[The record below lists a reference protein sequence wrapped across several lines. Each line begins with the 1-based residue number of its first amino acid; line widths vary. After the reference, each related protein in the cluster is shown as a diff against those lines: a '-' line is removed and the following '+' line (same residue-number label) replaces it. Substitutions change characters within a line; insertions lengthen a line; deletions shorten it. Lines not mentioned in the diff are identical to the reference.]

1 MISARFFNK
10 NSVLTKT
17 FWFLGSYAVFLIM
30 TILIAVNFIAINLES
45 INQSTR
51 EFDEL
56 SDELEIAND
65 YFIRQAKD
73 RKNLF
78 LRGHSEKD
86 LQQYLNRVDEM
97 TNKIQLK
104 VKEIRENPLSHKYQ
118 AELESF
124 IREYGLLMANYDQGI
139 KIFQLT
145 KDHTIADGFVRGHG
159 SEVDQQLTKI
169 IKHIRKDRQTLL
181 EDNREDIRHFLIIS
195 TSGLLLIIMTC
206 SSILVLVVIDPIRRI
221 VRFTSFLEVSSQG
234 HQTNN
239 SEEDY
244 DSSSL
249 SLSNYSYAYQPIE
262 GQKNDEIGYM
272 IDTYAK
278 LYSLIFSYS
287 QTLEQK
293 VKTRTLELQEAKEL
307 AEVANKAKSAF
318 LASMSHELRTP
329 LNAILGFTQIMLHDL
344 STSQYQIKNLAI
356 INRNGEHLLAL
367 INDVLDLSKIEAGK
381 IDLNCY
387 EFDLLNLL
395 ETTRDMLQLNADA
408 KGINLLFE
416 WHPETPRYIQADERK
431 LRQILINLL
440 NNAIKFTTHG
450 SVTVRV
456 KPDESQ
462 TPRLIFEIEDTGAG
476 IKEEEFDTLFK
487 PFTQTQIGIKS
498 HEGTGLGLSI
508 SRKFVRLMDGDLN
521 VTSQLGIGSIF
532 SFNILYEPAKKS
544 LPDQQVTKEVI
555 GLAAN
560 QPDYRI
566 LVVDDNQD
574 HRQVVVQLLES
585 IGFDVQVAVNGKEA
599 VEIWQDWQPDLICM
613 DMQMSVL
620 DGSQATQIIKSQ
632 DQGKNTVIIA
642 LTANVFEKQRATS
655 LNLDFD
661 DFILKPFRFPVL
673 LAKLEKHLKVRYLYQ
688 ELPAN
693 NLSNF
698 TPKPFSVI
706 EPTAEDL
713 EVMTVQ
719 WLNKIQEAAQI
730 ADCQI
735 LQQLITE
742 IEDEYDAI
750 AIGLNHWL
758 DEFRIDKIA
767 QVAEKALLNKLYEA
781 AKNR

>member
-1 MISARFFNK
+1 MIYPH
-10 NSVLTKT
+10 L
-17 FWFLGSYAVFLIM
+17 
-30 TILIAVNFIAINLES
+30 S
-45 INQSTR
+45 I
-51 EFDEL
+51 
-56 SDELEIAND
+56 I
-65 YFIRQAKD
+65 
-73 RKNLF
+73 
-78 LRGHSEKD
+78 
-86 LQQYLNRVDEM
+86 
-97 TNKIQLK
+97 
-104 VKEIRENPLSHKYQ
+104 
-118 AELESF
+118 
-124 IREYGLLMANYDQGI
+124 
-139 KIFQLT
+139 
-145 KDHTIADGFVRGHG
+145 
-159 SEVDQQLTKI
+159 
-169 IKHIRKDRQTLL
+169 
-181 EDNREDIRHFLIIS
+181 
-195 TSGLLLIIMTC
+195 
-206 SSILVLVVIDPIRRI
+206 
-221 VRFTSFLEVSSQG
+221 
-234 HQTNN
+234 
-239 SEEDY
+239 
-244 DSSSL
+244 
-249 SLSNYSYAYQPIE
+249 
-262 GQKNDEIGYM
+262 
-272 IDTYAK
+272 
-278 LYSLIFSYS
+278 
-287 QTLEQK
+287 
-293 VKTRTLELQEAKEL
+293 
-307 AEVANKAKSAF
+307 
-318 LASMSHELRTP
+318 
-329 LNAILGFTQIMLHDL
+329 
-344 STSQYQIKNLAI
+344 
-356 INRNGEHLLAL
+356 
-367 INDVLDLSKIEAGK
+367 SKIEAGK

-642 LTANVFEKQRATS
+642 LTANVFE
-655 LNLDFD
+655 
-661 DFILKPFRFPVL
+661 I
-673 LAKLEKHLKVRYLYQ
+673 
-688 ELPAN
+688 PAN